1 MGNISTFVSK
11 NSSFLTLMQ
20 INTSPVLSL
29 STKIE
34 NEIFEKE
41 FSGISEHFS
50 NKDDNFIKNE
60 EVYTEFKK
68 CLAFEN
74 K

>member
-29 STKIE
+29 STE
-34 NEIFEKE
+34 FANEIFEKE
-41 FSGISEHFS
+41 FLEISEHFS

-68 CLAFEN
+68 CLPFEN